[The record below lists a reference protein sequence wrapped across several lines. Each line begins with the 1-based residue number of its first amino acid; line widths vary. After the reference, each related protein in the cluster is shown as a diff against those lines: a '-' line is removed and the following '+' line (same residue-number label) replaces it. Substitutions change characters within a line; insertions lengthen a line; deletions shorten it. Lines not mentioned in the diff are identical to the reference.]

1 MAIKSQLSM
10 TNFVMEMLDKDYKKI
25 NLSGQTAKDTH
36 DATEVLSH
44 GETEGEFPYDQLF
57 PAYYLSFAPSARNN
71 KEKAR

>member
-1 MAIKSQLSM
+1 
-10 TNFVMEMLDKDYKKI
+10 MEMLYKYYKKI

-57 PAYYLSFAPSARNN
+57 PAYYLSFAPSARN
-71 KEKAR
+71 